1 MFGQTASMV
10 NQINAR
16 QFPLDEDAVPDM
28 VMFFNEWSEEL
39 RDE

>member
-1 MFGQTASMV
+1 MARMV
-10 NQINAR
+10 NQINAG

-28 VMFFNEWSEEL
+28 VVFFNEWCEEL